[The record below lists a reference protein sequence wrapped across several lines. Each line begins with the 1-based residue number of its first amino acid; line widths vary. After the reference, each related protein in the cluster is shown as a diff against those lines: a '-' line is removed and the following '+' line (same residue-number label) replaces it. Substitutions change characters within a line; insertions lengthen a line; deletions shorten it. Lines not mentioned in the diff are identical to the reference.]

1 MLQVSYNYFLTSKR
15 VSSGSSG
22 AIRAMGPSMSGEDA
36 SVSSRPTVSLL
47 GLLGGKL
54 SPNPRVTFVPVEIIK
69 ASGWTVSQQLT
80 FSSYKEVL
88 TTLNNK
94 KHIRKQM
101 LKIPLQRGREL
112 RKPHYQKD
120 RVLNFFFMLLPLF
133 PRLCR
138 LLGFW
143 LVDMITLVLVPRH
156 SIENHSNT

>member
-101 LKIPLQRGREL
+101 LKIPLQRGRKL

-120 RVLNFFFMLLPLF
+120 SVKFLFHAVTTFPAFMQIAWFLIGRCDYPGFGSTPLH
-133 PRLCR
+133 RKSL
-138 LLGFW
+138 
-143 LVDMITLVLVPRH
+143 
-156 SIENHSNT
+156 